1 MKKLFEYVI
10 VYSPKNENDESIILI
25 KPEIILADNEKIVQ
39 MEAVLSIP
47 EEYKNKLS
55 EINIF
60 IRPF

>member
-25 KPEIILADNEKIVQ
+25 KPELILADNEKIVQ